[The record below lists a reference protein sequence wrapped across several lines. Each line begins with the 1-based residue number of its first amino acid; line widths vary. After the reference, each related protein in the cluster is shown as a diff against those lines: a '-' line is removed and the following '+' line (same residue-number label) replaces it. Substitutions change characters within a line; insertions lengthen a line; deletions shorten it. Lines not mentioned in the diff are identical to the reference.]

1 MTEQEKHQA
10 QGAQAAQQAQE
21 AQQAQRITVSLAG
34 YDPKLD
40 PDSPDFDR
48 AAWQAAIDA
57 MGGISAFEEHI
68 KAVIA
73 EPADRARAYLH
84 LTMGQ
89 IEQLSQAERNLVLDE
104 MARQLEES
112 PGFSAFMDT
121 IAAWNAN
128 DVWSGIATTM
138 ESAQKTFN
146 AIVPALA
153 TAAEKWDTIS
163 KQLKET
169 SGKVLQAINS
179 MIEGDG
185 IEDYLQIWETLQ
197 PYMDAEFDADPD
209 KYEKANLGDLI
220 AAAARRAR
228 ADGKDIPVLKAE
240 QEQAEQLEM
249 DLNLPTEET
258 AKEDDPQAVAQQST
272 IAIARSE
279 GAITTLGNH
288 VATIANKMF
297 QYCFSRDLRQLPGER
312 DNFIFDTAGKLNE
325 LSLNGEPLQPLD
337 GIHTGF
343 LMALLQIATEYCDLR
358 EYNSKDNS
366 IIPVYLP
373 PFFRETKVDP
383 RPREWDKEAKA
394 IKKRAPAADDQTQ
407 KQLRLNR
414 FLEFMRP
421 LDNRVGTIEGD
432 GYYTLARFI
441 SWDEKTDTAYISIPY
456 EIKLV
461 ELARL
466 HADRHSAISTIF
478 HADILTENQ
487 AAVELANRIAV
498 GLIERGV
505 TRSQADTY
513 KSDTP
518 RKPIRK
524 TKTTTTADGTKTT
537 ETVTYQPEPEPVTVT
552 RERTDEN
559 GITTTVTRANPRPR
573 IFRWESRFDTLIA
586 NCPQLKRELDEIR
599 SGNGKDKSQRVNKKL
614 KDTFTAA
621 IRIIMEKSD
630 IPQYYAGL
638 EIKTGNLGTFKA
650 PTNSTLK
657 EKLIITHKGKNPDYV
672 D

>member
-1 MTEQEKHQA
+1 MLHEK
-10 QGAQAAQQAQE
+10 QQAQE
-21 AQQAQRITVSLAG
+21 AQAITMNTSG
-34 YDPKLD
+34 YNPALD
-40 PDSPDFDR
+40 PCKPEFDPATWR
-48 AAWQAAIDA
+48 KFVKEVGGVEAAAERMKQAFI
-57 MGGISAFEEHI
+57 
-68 KAVIA
+68 
-73 EPADRARAYLH
+73 EPAARAQAYTH

-89 IEQLSQAERNLVLDE
+89 IERLPDDERKLVWDE
-104 MARQLEES
+104 MARRLAES
-112 PGFSAFMDT
+112 PEIVTFINSVGNGMSAA
-121 IAAWNAN
+121 I
-128 DVWSGIATTM
+128 
-138 ESAQKTFN
+138 ESAQKTFS
-146 AIVPALA
+146 AIVPMLA
-153 TAAEKWDTIS
+153 TAREKWDTIGN
-163 KQLKET
+163 QLKET

-179 MIEGDG
+179 MLEGDG

-197 PYMDAEFDADPD
+197 PYMDEEYDADPD
-209 KYEKANLGDLI
+209 KYNNNGSLGDLI

-228 ADGKDIPVLKAE
+228 ADGKDIPILKAE
-240 QEQAEQLEM
+240 QGQAEQLEM
-249 DLNLPTEET
+249 NLTFPTEET
-258 AKEDDPQAVAQQST
+258 AKEDEPQQAPIEV
-272 IAIARSE
+272 ARSA
-279 GAITTLGNH
+279 GAITTLDNH
-288 VATIANKMF
+288 VATIADKLF
-297 QYCFSRDLRQLPGER
+297 QYCFTSRNIWQLPGKH
-312 DNFIFDTAGKLNE
+312 DDFMFDIAGKLNE

-337 GIHTGF
+337 EIHTGF
-343 LMALLQIATEYCDLR
+343 LMALLKIATEYCDLR

-407 KQLRLNR
+407 KQLRINR
-414 FLEFMRP
+414 FMEFMRP
-421 LDNRVGTIEGD
+421 LDNRVGTIAGD

-461 ELARL
+461 ELTRL

-513 KSDTP
+513 KNDTP

-524 TKTTTTADGTKTT
+524 TKTTTAADGTKTT

-552 RERTDEN
+552 REKTDEN
-559 GITTTVTRANPRPR
+559 GITTTVTRTNPRPR
-573 IFRWESRFDTLIA
+573 IFRWESRFDTLISD
-586 NCPQLKRELDEIR
+586 CPQLRRELDEIR
-599 SGNGKDKSQRVNKKL
+599 SSGSKDKSQRVNKKL
-614 KDTFTAA
+614 KDSFTAA
-621 IRIIMEKSD
+621 IRIIMQKSD
-630 IPQYYAGL
+630 VPQYYAGL
-638 EIKTGNLGTFKA
+638 EIKTSKFDTFKA

-657 EKLIITHKGKNPDYV
+657 DKIVITHMGKNPNYTG
-672 D
+672 